1 MPREALLLLGAALAA
16 SLLINLSGQFVGTN
30 LADIQGGIGA
40 SADEASW
47 LSTAYTMA
55 QFGGLI
61 MASPVLATFG
71 LRRSMTAGALLF
83 AATALACA
91 AAPPLPLMIGLRAL
105 QGFAAGAFGP
115 LAFVATFTTSRGA
128 RLPFALAVLALVLL
142 LPASFGPVASAIVED
157 SLGWE
162 GLFLV
167 QAMIGVAI
175 ASAALL
181 VMPRSP
187 ISWSA
192 LHRDWIGLL
201 LLGTASAATM
211 LVLGQGTRLYWLDS
225 SIVTWSIIVA
235 IAAWSGFTVSLLRSP
250 LPVMD
255 LALLA
260 KRGFVVTITLN
271 LVFRVGFAGLA
282 FLVPQFLAM
291 VQGYRPIELAELFLW
306 AGIPQVLMFPVTW
319 WLLQRIDG
327 RLIAASGL
335 VLFGLG
341 LILASGSTSA
351 DAADQFRLVLA
362 LGGAGQVLVLVPNLV
377 AGGSSLTAA
386 EGPTASLMFN
396 GTTVGGVNLGVAL
409 AAELVTERQKFHFG
423 AIVESATAFGPKLD
437 QIEALAARFTASG
450 GDEVL
455 PGTRAILT
463 LAASVRR
470 EAWVLSFDDAFLL
483 LGGMLVGAAV
493 GPFLLNR
500 QPAPGSS
507 STQERRP
514 L

>member
-1 MPREALLLLGAALAA
+1 
-16 SLLINLSGQFVGTN
+16 
-30 LADIQGGIGA
+30 
-40 SADEASW
+40 
-47 LSTAYTMA
+47 
-55 QFGGLI
+55 
-61 MASPVLATFG
+61 
-71 LRRSMTAGALLF
+71 MTA
-83 AATALACA
+83 
-91 AAPPLPLMIGLRAL
+91 LRAL
-105 QGFAAGAFGP
+105 QGFAAGGFGP
-115 LAFVATFTTSRGA
+115 LAFVATYTTSRGA

-167 QAMIGVAI
+167 QAMIGLAI

-271 LVFRVGFAGLA
+271 LVFRAGFAGLA

-327 RLIAASGL
+327 RLIAAAGL

-437 QIEALAARFTASG
+437 QIEALAARFTANG

-463 LAASVRR
+463 VAASIRR

-483 LGGMLVGAAV
+483 LGGMLVAAAV

-507 STQERRP
+507 ST
-514 L
+514 